1 MPVSRRRKTD
11 NYQPVSISQEPK
23 KYESPRWLAPLMVAC
38 LILGLL
44 WVVVFYIAGST
55 LPVMKDLGNLGN
67 IGIGFGLMAIG
78 FFLSTKWH

>member
-1 MPVSRRRKTD
+1 
-11 NYQPVSISQEPK
+11 
-23 KYESPRWLAPLMVAC
+23 MVVC

-44 WVVVFYIAGST
+44 WVVVFYIAGSS

-67 IGIGFGLMAIG
+67 IGIGFGLMAVG

>member
-11 NYQPVSISQEPK
+11 NYQPVAISQEPK
-23 KYESPRWLAPLMVAC
+23 KYESPRWLAPLMVVC

>member
-1 MPVSRRRKTD
+1 MPISRRRKTD
-11 NYQPVSISQEPK
+11 NYQPVSISQEPQ
-23 KYESPRWLAPLMVAC
+23 KYESPRWLAPLMVVC

-44 WVVVFYIAGST
+44 WVVVFYIAGSS

-67 IGIGFGLMAIG
+67 IGIGFGLMAVG